1 MAVAATH
8 GDDVELLTLI
18 GAGDT
23 SAFEEL
29 YRRYGRLAFSLCL
42 RLLGDRSEAEEVAQD
57 AFVRVWRHAGRY
69 DATRGTPVT
78 WLLTITHHLAIDH
91 VRRRRSDA
99 IPNTPGV
106 EAAIAATPQDHGERA
121 EARVFEAE
129 VVRAIRNLPFEQRQ
143 ALWLTYFADYT
154 QREIADSLAI
164 PIGTVKSRV
173 RLGLRS
179 LRQLILGSASPSVR
193 GEIIRETARRSRPS
207 DP

>member
-1 MAVAATH
+1 MPVAATR

-57 AFVRVWRHAGRY
+57 AFMRVWRRAGRY
-69 DATRGTPVT
+69 DAARGTPVT

-91 VRRRRSDA
+91 ARRRRSDA

-106 EAAIAATPQDHGERA
+106 EAAIAATPQDHEERV
-121 EARVFEAE
+121 EARIFEAE
-129 VVRAIRNLPFEQRQ
+129 VVRAIRNLPLEQRQ

-173 RLGLRS
+173 RLGLRG
-179 LRQLILGSASPSVR
+179 LRRLIMGSASPSMR
-193 GEIIRETARRSRPS
+193 GEMFQKTARRSGSS
-207 DP
+207 DL